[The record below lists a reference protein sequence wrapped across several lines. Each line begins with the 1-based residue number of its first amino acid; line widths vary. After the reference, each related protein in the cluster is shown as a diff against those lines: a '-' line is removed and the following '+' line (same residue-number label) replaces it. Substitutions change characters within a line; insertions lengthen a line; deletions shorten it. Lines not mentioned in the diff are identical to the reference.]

1 MSRFSF
7 SPNRSPEPVGTPWWA
22 RFGPTRYAG
31 GAFDGEL
38 PPAERVGRVLVTGAA
53 LLTLGVLLV
62 GLYVLYLIPTTPAAD
77 ELRAAADP
85 KPSILL
91 AADGETELMRY
102 DGVNRKWLPLD
113 SIPAALVDALIAT
126 EDRDFYGHNGVDF
139 TRVLGAGLATAKGD
153 MQGGSTL
160 TQQLAR
166 NLYPDEIGRDISI
179 RRKLKEMV
187 VAKRIEKVHP
197 KDKILESYLNTVPF
211 LYNVHGVELAAQTY
225 FKKSAV
231 DLEPQESATL
241 VGMLKGT
248 SYYNPIR
255 NPERSLERRNLV
267 LRLMGDT
274 GRLSAAEVQQL
285 QQTPLGVEL
294 RRQPGRQVRAPHFV
308 EAADEAA
315 REWADQNGYRLE
327 HDGLVIRTTLDWAMQ
342 QAAERVA
349 QEEGDG
355 LQAVADVEW
364 SQAALRSYGGSTSS
378 YASRRAGVQ
387 PFAYFYQRYPQAF
400 DRHAEATARFEALRA
415 RGLERAA
422 ALDTLRQ
429 NAAFVDSLREA
440 KTRLEIGLVALD
452 PKTGAVKA
460 YVGSRD
466 WEKGAFDHARR
477 AKRQPGST
485 FKPFVYAAAL
495 EQGFSPYDRLMDEEV
510 KIDLGGGTYWSPKNS
525 GGSVSNQLMTLAD
538 GLAYSKNTITAQVMR
553 AVGPQNV
560 ARLAHELGVDSELD
574 AVPSLA
580 LGTSDVTLLEMVSA
594 YGTLA
599 NDGLRREP
607 RFLQS
612 IEVENGPQLATF
624 GGRGERALD
633 ERFARGTIA
642 MMQGVVEKGTGRR
655 LNSYGLGGDWAA
667 KTGTTQNGADGW
679 FIAANPAL
687 VVGSWVGFSEPAIR
701 FRSNYW
707 GQGAH
712 TALPVVGDFL
722 RSSRDAIAYGAFP
735 DTPVYARPAYLDDEI
750 AQNDS
755 ILAMPAPEL
764 NLDGEGDFREV
775 SLDDLEADLNRMDDG
790 RQQPPTRLGDERSAG
805 ELQRQ
810 RDGDRA
816 LDRDRRE
823 AERRQRELDR
833 TRRQADSDAARDLR
847 EAERRLDERGTRDEK
862 KDRKA
867 DRKQDEKQDRQE
879 GRERPQQE
887 RRRDRGDGNAP
898 NRGNASALA
907 PEADP
912 GPETAQAPTASQPT
926 APEPSLPA
934 DTPPLPPPTDD

>member
-1 MSRFSF
+1 MLRSST
-7 SPNRSPEPVGTPWWA
+7 NRSPEPAGTPWWA
-22 RFGPTRYAG
+22 RFGPTRYAA
-31 GAFDGEL
+31 GAFDPELSGGER
-38 PPAERVGRVLVTGAA
+38 AGRVLVTGAA
-53 LLTLGVLLV
+53 LFTLGVLLV

-77 ELRAAADP
+77 ELKAAADP

-113 SIPAALVDALIAT
+113 SIPASLVDALIAT
-126 EDRDFYGHNGVDF
+126 EDRAFYDHNGVDF
-139 TRVLGAGLATAKGD
+139 TRVLGAGLATARGS

-166 NLYPDEIGRDISI
+166 NLYPDEIGREISV

-248 SYYNPIR
+248 SYYNPVR
-255 NPERSLERRNLV
+255 NPERALERRNLV
-267 LRLMGDT
+267 LRLMGET
-274 GRLSAAEVQQL
+274 GKLPAAAVSEL
-285 QQTPLGVEL
+285 QDTPLGVEL
-294 RRQPGRQVRAPHFV
+294 RRQPGRRVLAPHFV

-327 HDGLVIRTTLDWAMQ
+327 HDGLVLRTTLDWDLQ
-342 QAAERVA
+342 QAAERTVRE
-349 QEEGDG
+349 QGDG

-364 SQAALRSYGGSTSS
+364 SQAALRGYGSSASS
-378 YASRRAGVQ
+378 YARRRASIT
-387 PFAYFYQRYPQAF
+387 PFAYFYQQNPNAF
-400 DRHAEATARFEALRA
+400 DRHAERTARYEALRE

-429 NAAFVDSLREA
+429 SAAFVDSLRRV

-466 WEKGAFDHARR
+466 WETAAFDHARR
-477 AKRQPGST
+477 AKRQAGST

-510 KIDLGGGTYWSPKNS
+510 QIDLGGGNVWSPKNS
-525 GGSVSNQLMTLAD
+525 GGTVSNQMMTLAD

-553 AVGPQNV
+553 GVGPQNV
-560 ARLAHELGVDSELD
+560 ARLARDLGVESELD
-574 AVPSLA
+574 VVPSLA

-599 NDGLRREP
+599 NDGLRRTP
-607 RFLQS
+607 RFLQQ
-612 IEVENGPQLATF
+612 IEVENGEVLASF
-624 GGRGERALD
+624 GGRGERVLD
-633 ERFARGTIA
+633 QRFARGTID
-642 MMQGVVEKGTGRR
+642 MMRGVVEKGTGRR
-655 LNSYGLGGDWAA
+655 LNSYGLGGDWAG

-707 GQGAH
+707 GQGSH
-712 TALPVVGDFL
+712 TALPVVGGFL
-722 RSSRDAIAYGAFP
+722 RGGRGAVAYGSFP
-735 DTPVYARPAYLDDEI
+735 DTPAYAKPAYFDEM
-750 AQNDS
+750 AENDS
-755 ILAMPAPEL
+755 MLTLEAPEL
-764 NLDGEGDFREV
+764 DFEIGEDQFREA
-775 SLDDLEADLNRMDDG
+775 SLDDLESDLGQIGDG
-790 RQQPPTRLGDERSAG
+790 RSQPPTELGDERSARD
-805 ELQRQ
+805 LQR
-810 RDGDRA
+810 RGREA
-816 LDRDRRE
+816 ERE
-823 AERRQRELDR
+823 AERRQRQLDR
-833 TRRQADSDAARDLR
+833 TQRQQDSEAARDLR
-847 EAERRLDERGTRDEK
+847 EAERRLGQRGSG
-862 KDRKA
+862 
-867 DRKQDEKQDRQE
+867 Q
-879 GRERPQQE
+879 
-887 RRRDRGDGNAP
+887 GDGNA
-898 NRGNASALA
+898 RGNANGR
-907 PEADP
+907 EAD
-912 GPETAQAPTASQPT
+912 GRESGEDGRGNGQSGGQGDVPETAPPTPEPEPDGGAVPT
-926 APEPSLPA
+926 PAPEPVPPPPPA
-934 DTPPLPPPTDD
+934 PEPTDDGAPPAPSDG